1 MERLPFYHQNLA
13 ALTLPAI
20 SALTQASILVSSA
33 DQETVT
39 QQQKTLLQQAQ
50 QQWAAL
56 RHNLVSITDFVT
68 LNVKKGKVRW
78 INATTRWSGPRV
90 IF

>member
-1 MERLPFYHQNLA
+1 MERLPFYHQNLT

-20 SALTQASILVSSA
+20 SVLTQTSIPVSSA
-33 DQETVT
+33 DQETIT

-50 QQWAAL
+50 QQWTAL

-68 LNVKKGKVRW
+68 LNVKKEKYDG
-78 INATTRWSGPRV
+78 
-90 IF
+90 